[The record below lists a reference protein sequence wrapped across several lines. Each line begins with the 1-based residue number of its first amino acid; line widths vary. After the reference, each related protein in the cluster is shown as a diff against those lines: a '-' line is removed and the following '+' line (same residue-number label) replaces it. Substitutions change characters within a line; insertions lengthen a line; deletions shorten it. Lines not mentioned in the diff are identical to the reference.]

1 MLAAK
6 PSSAVKAKV
15 PPPAPRVKLV
25 AMPTK
30 LVVVPSVA
38 AMVPPFQANEPM
50 LSVPT
55 GAKLPASSCTAL
67 VPKAEAVVVC
77 SVPLV
82 IKVAPL

>member
-1 MLAAK
+1 M
-6 PSSAVKAKV
+6 PSVKFV
-15 PPPAPRVKLV
+15 P
-25 AMPTK
+25 MPMK
-30 LVVVPSVA
+30 LVVVPSVE

-67 VPKAEAVVVC
+67 VPKAEALAVC

-82 IKVAPL
+82 ISVVPL